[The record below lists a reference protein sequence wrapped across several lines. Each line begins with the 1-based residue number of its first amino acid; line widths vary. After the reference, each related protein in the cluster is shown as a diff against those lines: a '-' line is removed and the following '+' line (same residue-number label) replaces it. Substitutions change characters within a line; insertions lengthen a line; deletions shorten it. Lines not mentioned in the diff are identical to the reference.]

1 MSPVNSQIVW
11 AAGINGTYAVTTD
24 GGAHWRSAVVPG
36 AEQLQFRD
44 VQGVSANVAY
54 LLSIGNYATNFQI
67 YKTVNGGTTWTVE
80 FTNELPEAFYDC
92 FAFWT
97 PTNGVA
103 HDDSERMEYFPI
115 FANHERQDLA
125 VYREPNAAAAPGR
138 SIFLFQ
144 RNLHHNAGFEQ
155 RLDYDWRFVDLQNPL
170 HLRRRILME
179 RGRYS
184 ADQ

>member
-1 MSPVNSQIVW
+1 M
-11 AAGINGTYAVTTD
+11 
-24 GGAHWRSAVVPG
+24 
-36 AEQLQFRD
+36 L
-44 VQGVSANVAY
+44 QGVSANVAY

-103 HDDSERMEYFPI
+103 HDDSENGIFPDLLTTNGRTWQSIANRMPPP
-115 FANHERQDLA
+115 L
-125 VYREPNAAAAPGR
+125 PGE

-155 RLDYDWRFVDLQNPL
+155 RLDYDWRFVDLQRSSTPGDGGFS
-170 HLRRRILME
+170 ME
-179 RGRYS
+179 ACSRYS